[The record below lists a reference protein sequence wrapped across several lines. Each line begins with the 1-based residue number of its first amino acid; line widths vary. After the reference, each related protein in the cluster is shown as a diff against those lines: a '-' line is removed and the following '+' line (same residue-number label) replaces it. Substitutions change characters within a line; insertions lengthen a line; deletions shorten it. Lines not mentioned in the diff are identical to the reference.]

1 MAKTRKCYDKENPR
15 KKCVNKKSGKGCV
28 EEGMGGHPGAFTDVQ
43 LSNCKIAC
51 GKKAS
56 KDSKTELAFYKDLY
70 SRKNLPDHLESLKNF
85 FPKYYPKENCS
96 KGDNNYFVIENIK
109 SDIGNDV
116 RTLDFKIGF
125 KTAFGFDSG
134 TIKRKRHSIL
144 DSNLISTSLKN
155 GYRLEGITGPNNLLK
170 NIVINAKND
179 PNSGYKWT
187 IIQRGKKKLQSSLYT
202 LNYEYIFTKFFQN
215 KKQVRDVAKQLNKL
229 LDLANGSLET
239 RGESITF
246 IGSSILFV
254 IGSKGGTI
262 KLIDFAHPHWNNK
275 KTKCCKNISPQN
287 HGKALHN
294 YMWGLLYLIKDFETW
309 KEKNYNKLPEKS
321 KNNSTKKNKSKI
333 YRKTQKKYNKK
344 GGDQIKHPFCNDH
357 NKIDE
362 KVLKYLNKKNCPVRQ
377 HALIKNLNNDQEKF
391 LSNNLLSSSI
401 KKNIVKNIVN
411 NKQHENRIQI
421 NSNFIKEIIED
432 FCENHSNKITEALDM
447 FESNFPNLIDKE
459 VQSGGGSPESYLYVS
474 FLAITLAYAVH
485 KFTGWVFSVPE
496 IDNNGRYT
504 EHDFFRD
511 EAAEHAIWK
520 RNRNSRDAANLAI
533 NTAIFRE
540 QSPFPNDITGE
551 IGTYF

>member
-321 KNNSTKKNKSKI
+321 KNNSTIKNKSKNS
-333 YRKTQKKYNKK
+333 RKTQKKYYKK
-344 GGDQIKHPFCNDH
+344 GGEQLQHPFCN
-357 NKIDE
+357 NNEID
-362 KVLKYLNKKNCPVRQ
+362 KQVLKYLNND
-377 HALIKNLNNDQEKF
+377 ALINTLKNLDNEQINF
-391 LSNNLLSSSI
+391 LSDDNLLLSSI
-401 KKNIVKNIVN
+401 ENIVN
-411 NKQHENRIQI
+411 KMQNGRPIQI
-421 NSNFIKEIIED
+421 TSSFIKKIIED
-432 FCENHSNKITEALDM
+432 FCKNDSNKITIALEM
-447 FESNFPNLIDKE
+447 FKSNFTNLIDKE
-459 VQSGGGSPESYLYVS
+459 VQSGGSPESFLYVS
-474 FLAITLAYAVH
+474 FLSISLAYAVLN
-485 KFTGWVFSVPE
+485 FTRWVFTVPE
-496 IDNNGRYT
+496 MDNNPPYDYR
-504 EHDFFRD
+504 DFLRD
-511 EAAEHAIWK
+511 EAADHATWE
-520 RNRNSRDAANLAI
+520 RNRNLQNDANLAI

-540 QSPFPNDITGE
+540 QSPFPDDITGE
-551 IGTYF
+551 IGTYLPST